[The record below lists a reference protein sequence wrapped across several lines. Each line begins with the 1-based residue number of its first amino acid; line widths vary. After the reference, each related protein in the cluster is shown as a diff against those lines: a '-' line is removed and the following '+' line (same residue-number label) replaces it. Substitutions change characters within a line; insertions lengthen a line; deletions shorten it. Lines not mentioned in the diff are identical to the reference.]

1 MSVLIKKRTMN
12 RLALLSVFIV
22 AILLTACKKEA
33 TTAEIDPN
41 RKGSIM
47 LYFDN
52 RAGAQDLILNS
63 SSYQTALGQDLTVSK
78 FNYYISNIKLVNKDG
93 STYTY
98 PKDDSYFLIQES
110 ASSSQSIKLSNVPE
124 GDYSDIVF
132 TLGVDS
138 LKSVSKIAERTGV
151 LDPSAGAAD
160 MYWGWNSGYIFLKM
174 EGSSSFAPLDSTTMQ
189 RPVEYHIGLFGLNGA
204 TNNLKTITIP
214 FNGVYASVRQAKTN
228 APEAHFFVDV
238 LKVVNG
244 SSNIDFSVEPSVL
257 SDKNSVNLANNYKEM
272 FSLDHV
278 HNE

>member
-1 MSVLIKKRTMN
+1 MN
-12 RLALLSVFIV
+12 RLALLSVFFV

-33 TTAEIDPN
+33 TTVEIDPN
-41 RKGSIM
+41 RKGSVM

-63 SSYQTALGQDLTVSK
+63 STYQNALGQDLAVSK
-78 FNYYISNIKLVNKDG
+78 FNYYISNIKLLNKDG

-98 PKDDSYFLIQES
+98 PKDNSYFLIQETD
-110 ASSSQSIKLSNVPE
+110 ASTQSIKLSNVPE
-124 GDYSDIVF
+124 GDYSGVVF

-138 LKSVSKIAERTGV
+138 LKSMSKIAERSGV
-151 LDPSAGAAD
+151 LDPSAGGAD

-189 RPVEYHIGLFGLNGA
+189 RPLEYHIGLFGLNGA

-244 SSNIDFSVEPSVL
+244 SSNIDFSVEPSIL
-257 SDKNSVNLANNYKEM
+257 SDKNSVNVANNYKEM
-272 FSLDHV
+272 FALDHV

>member
-1 MSVLIKKRTMN
+1 MN
-12 RLALLSVFIV
+12 RLVVLTAFLIV
-22 AILLTACKKEA
+22 ILLPACKKNSS
-33 TTAEIDPN
+33 TAEIDPN
-41 RKGSIM
+41 RKGSVM

-52 RAGAQDLILNS
+52 RAGTQELILNS
-63 SSYQTALGQDLTVSK
+63 PTYQNALGQDLAVSK
-78 FNYYISNIKLVNKDG
+78 FNYYISNIKLLNKDG
-93 STYTY
+93 STYSY
-98 PKDDSYFLIQES
+98 PKEDSYFLIQETDV
-110 ASSSQSIKLSNVPE
+110 ATQSIKLSNVPE
-124 GDYSDIVF
+124 GDYSGVVF

-138 LKSVSKIAERTGV
+138 LKSVSKIAERIGV
-151 LDPSAGAAD
+151 LDPSAGGAD

-244 SSNIDFSVEPSVL
+244 SSNIDFSVEPSIL
-257 SDKNSVNLANNYKEM
+257 SDKNSVNVANNYKEM
-272 FSLDHV
+272 FALDHV